1 MKIKN
6 RDKVDTLP
14 ISCNY
19 YTMLIEEPELIIL
32 LLSVCKTFR
41 SCINFY
47 IESQRVNML
56 KLYD

>member
-14 ISCNY
+14 ISCIY

-41 SCINFY
+41 SCINFSEVFHY
-47 IESQRVNML
+47 WN
-56 KLYD
+56 KTAKY

>member
-6 RDKVDTLP
+6 RKKVDTLP

-41 SCINFY
+41 SCINSSEVFHY
-47 IESQRVNML
+47 WD
-56 KLYD
+56 KTAKY